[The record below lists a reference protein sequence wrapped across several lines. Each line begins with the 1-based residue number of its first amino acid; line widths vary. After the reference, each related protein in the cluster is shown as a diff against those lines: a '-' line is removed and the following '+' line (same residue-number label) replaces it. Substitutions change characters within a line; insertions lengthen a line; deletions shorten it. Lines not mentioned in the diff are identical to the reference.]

1 MLMFGWDFLL
11 MLSRDCEDEMWSK
24 FVFELVT
31 WRQEVTLAR
40 WTQPSGPLCLW
51 QCLTM
56 NWYWKWKRVLLW
68 WILSTG
74 TQLDICIFRDTG
86 HMIKWKFECGYHHI
100 KVRIVSWYGDVMIMG
115 GEKRNVQLAVNALI
129 GSRIQ
134 AMTNICNI
142 IHMNGLHGVIQTD
155 VLTRW
160 RGEKKRFAPYNVDLA
175 LSPIYREA
183 GRLFQI

>member
-1 MLMFGWDFLL
+1 MAASLATRLYNQYFPQGNQFLTNKL
-11 MLSRDCEDEMWSK
+11 TLKMEARVVVVNDEH
-24 FVFELVT
+24 
-31 WRQEVTLAR
+31 RYPA
-40 WTQPSGPLCLW
+40 
-51 QCLTM
+51 
-56 NWYWKWKRVLLW
+56 WY
-68 WILSTG
+68 
-74 TQLDICIFRDTG
+74 ICIFRDTG
-86 HMIKWKFECGYHHI
+86 HMIWWKFECGYHHI
-100 KVRIVSWYGDVMIMG
+100 KVRILSWYGDVMIMG

-142 IHMNGLHGVIQTD
+142 MHMNGLRGVIQTD

-183 GRLFQI
+183 RQFFSNLGHSTKAQKQL